1 MIRVLAQNWWAIAL
15 RGGISMLFGLLA
27 LFLPG
32 LTAASLIVLFGIFA
46 LADGAFAMMA
56 AIWAAERH
64 ERWGPLVLEG
74 TVGLVAGLIAVIEP
88 LAAAF
93 GLLMII
99 GVWAMV
105 TGIFELMAA
114 RRLRRELAGE
124 WLLASTGVLSILLG
138 LFIAI
143 FPGAAL
149 VALIWIVGIY
159 ALLFGVVLL
168 AFAFRLREMAP

>member
-74 TVGLVAGLIAVIEP
+74 AVGLVAGLIAVIEP

>member
-1 MIRVLAQNWWAIAL
+1 MIRVLARNWWAMAL

-32 LTAASLIVLFGIFA
+32 LTAASLIVLIGIFA
-46 LADGAFAMMA
+46 LADGAFAAMA

-64 ERWGPLVLEG
+64 ERWGPLALEG
-74 TVGLVAGLIAVIEP
+74 AVGLVAGLIAVIAP

-114 RRLRRELAGE
+114 RTLRRELAGE

-138 LFIAI
+138 L
-143 FPGAAL
+143 
-149 VALIWIVGIY
+149 
-159 ALLFGVVLL
+159 
-168 AFAFRLREMAP
+168 